1 MSFHKIS
8 RGLSPKVRDVKT
20 MTEGFLEVI
29 SRYGIPGRVLT
40 DQGTLFMGSVFKSVC
55 ETLGISQI
63 QTSPYH
69 LQTDGALERW
79 HACLKGMHLRVH
91 VQMHD
96 WDQYLMFVLLVH
108 RDTPHIVTGY
118 SHFDFLYAG
127 QVHGPLKML
136 RNSWFSKERQVSES
150 RSNQ

>member
-55 ETLGISQI
+55 ETLGIGQSKLPHTICRQM
-63 QTSPYH
+63 
-69 LQTDGALERW
+69 G
-79 HACLKGMHLRVH
+79 HLRGG
-91 VQMHD
+91 M
-96 WDQYLMFVLLVH
+96 
-108 RDTPHIVTGY
+108 P
-118 SHFDFLYAG
+118 A
-127 QVHGPLKML
+127 
-136 RNSWFSKERQVSES
+136 SKACTSES
-150 RSNQ
+150 MSR